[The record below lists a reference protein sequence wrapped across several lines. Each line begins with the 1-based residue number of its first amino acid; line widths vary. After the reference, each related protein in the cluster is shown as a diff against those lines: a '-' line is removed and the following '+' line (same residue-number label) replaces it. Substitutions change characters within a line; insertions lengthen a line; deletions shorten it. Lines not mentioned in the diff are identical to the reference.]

1 MGFIL
6 DNMHYLLIYFRD
18 ADVTNGLALLG
29 MAAVKQLTTQDL
41 LFPFKDSFHSKVEIN
56 SLIAVLEQNQLL
68 KKKEKKLLQRVD
80 ETAKKSFVFN
90 KLYSAGQSLSV
101 DRLIKLF
108 TETENEQ
115 NVHFSKALQSI
126 VSSAPKP
133 AAIGWYTVCMR
144 LKA

>member
-1 MGFIL
+1 
-6 DNMHYLLIYFRD
+6 MHYLLIYFRD

-90 KLYSAGQSLSV
+90 KLYLADQSLSV

-108 TETENEQ
+108 TETENEE

>member
-1 MGFIL
+1 
-6 DNMHYLLIYFRD
+6 MHYLFIYFRD

-41 LFPFKDSFHSKVEIN
+41 LFPFKDSFHSKVHIN
-56 SLIAVLEQNQLL
+56 SLIAVLEENQLL
-68 KKKEKKLLQRVD
+68 TKKEKKLLQRVD
-80 ETAKKSFVFN
+80 ETAKKSIVFN

-108 TETENEQ
+108 TESENEQ

-126 VSSAPKP
+126 VSSAPKS
-133 AAIGWYTVCMR
+133 AAIGWYTVYTVCMR

>member
-1 MGFIL
+1 M
-6 DNMHYLLIYFRD
+6 
-18 ADVTNGLALLG
+18 TNGLALLG
-29 MAAVKQLTTQDL
+29 MAAVEQLTTQDL
-41 LFPFKDSFHSKVEIN
+41 LFPFKDSFHSKVHIN
-56 SLIAVLEQNQLL
+56 SLVKVLEENQLL
-68 KKKEKKLLQRVD
+68 TKKEKKLLQRVD

-90 KLYSAGQSLSV
+90 KLYSADQSLSV

-108 TETENEQ
+108 TESENDQ

-126 VSSAPKP
+126 VSSAPKS